1 MIILLNLRVQSHLLI
16 YFVILDGFVIMLCRE
31 PITGRHQGQ
40 LLLDYLT
47 DTVLS
52 AKTELTGKPRI
63 SPDSRHVVTVDHT
76 ADGVTLVIQKITRKC
91 DI

>member
-1 MIILLNLRVQSHLLI
+1 MS
-16 YFVILDGFVIMLCRE
+16 CRE

-63 SPDSRHVVTVDHT
+63 SPDSRHVATIDHT
-76 ADGVTLVIQKITRKC
+76 PDGVTLVIQKITRKC
-91 DI
+91 DVCLTLKINN